1 MAPVDTIIKNKK
13 PIVDDSVDK
22 WDLNR
27 LTGIDE
33 REKAF
38 FRGDSGQLRISEKA
52 PSVRIPKMKELEL
65 LKDGV
70 YSVDL
75 EKTINDMY
83 MVIRNM
89 ESQLES
95 VLKINVVLEKDL
107 KDAKTVIADLSQSKA
122 EIESKIARM
131 QEEIPSKRELQI
143 EIDHLIEERNATQS
157 AIRELTMKIDIMKK
171 TSTQSLQRSSSLE
184 EQKRDFIT
192 EINFLESRLHTA
204 MEKINEAENRINL
217 MNGEKIVLEERIL
230 TLQKDLN
237 DTLDEKFGL
246 IKELKSSRSAI
257 AELHSALN
265 LSKLQAKK
273 SFYKGQSEPVE
284 NSEEKM
290 TEAAA

>member
-1 MAPVDTIIKNKK
+1 MAPVDTINKNRKS
-13 PIVDDSVDK
+13 IVDEPVKK
-22 WDLNR
+22 WDWDR
-27 LTGIDE
+27 FTGIDE
-33 REKAF
+33 REKAI
-38 FRGDSGQLRISEKA
+38 FRDDIGQLRIDEKA
-52 PSVRIPKMKELEL
+52 PSVRIPKIKELEL

-83 MVIRNM
+83 MVIHNM

-122 EIESKIARM
+122 ELENKIIRM

-143 EIDHLIEERNATQS
+143 EIDHLIEERNATQT
-157 AIRELTMKIDIMKK
+157 AIRELTMKIDTIKK
-171 TSTQSLQRSSSLE
+171 TSAQSLQRSSNLE

-217 MNGEKIVLEERIL
+217 LNGEKIVLEERIS
-230 TLQKDLN
+230 TLQKDMN
-237 DTLDEKFGL
+237 ETLDEKFGL
-246 IKELKSSRSAI
+246 IKELKASRSAI
-257 AELHSALN
+257 SELHSALN
-265 LSKLQAKK
+265 ISKLQARK
-273 SFYKGQSEPVE
+273 SFYKGQSEPDQ
-284 NSEEKM
+284 SPEEKM
-290 TEAAA
+290 TGAVV